1 MKRSWTTLSELSNGV
16 YEPADFEHA
25 AYRLITEQV
34 IYNADRNS
42 RVAYTLIET
51 WLADFSEALKP
62 FGVQVERNA
71 YHRYIV
77 ATPTHG
83 SGAIVSLA
91 ETLLAL
97 VLRRQ
102 YDLGMR
108 RGDVLDH
115 GEVMVDLA
123 ELQESYQGLTGRTLP
138 DATALRGLVAN
149 LKRWGIARIEEAE
162 PGDTQPFMVIVR
174 PAIVEVLGER
184 WLQRLDQ
191 HAVKDDDEAEADDV
205 SA

>member
-1 MKRSWTTLSELSNGV
+1 MKRSWNTLSELSNGV
-16 YEPADFEHA
+16 YQPADFEHV

-34 IYNADRNS
+34 IYSTDRQS

-51 WLADFSEALKP
+51 WFADFADALKP
-62 FGVQVERNA
+62 FGVQLERNA
-71 YHRYIV
+71 YHRYVV

-102 YDLGMR
+102 YDLSMR

-115 GEVMVDLA
+115 GEVLVDLA

-138 DATALRGLVAN
+138 EATALRGHLAN
-149 LKRWGIARIEEAE
+149 LKRWGIARIDEAE
-162 PGDTQPFMVIVR
+162 PGDTQPFMVIAR
-174 PAIVEVLGER
+174 PAIVEILGER

-191 HAVKDDDEAEADDV
+191 HAVQDDVDAEADDV
-205 SA
+205 SV